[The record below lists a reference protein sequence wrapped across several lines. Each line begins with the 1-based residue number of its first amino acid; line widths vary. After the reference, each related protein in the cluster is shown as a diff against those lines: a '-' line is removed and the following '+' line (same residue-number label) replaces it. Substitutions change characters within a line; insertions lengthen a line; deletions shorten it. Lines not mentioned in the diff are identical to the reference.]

1 MITFNINND
10 KYKVYFFD
18 KIEQYFYDYKNEFN
32 NQINFL
38 PKSLKDEND
47 TSKSLSEEGKNDG
60 QKLLINLIKSEIK
73 NLNKDSN
80 YDYTNDHLL
89 IQNVLTNFEKYN
101 CSKNFINSLFVS
113 ERNETYANIKGDI
126 QQVNESDFQK
136 FIDLAVLR
144 DFYFT
149 NKDMLFNYTQILSL
163 FRCFENFHTHS
174 SKYIDSSSSL
184 SLNINS
190 KNVNEP
196 YLNSSTNYSVGLPM
210 TLATGGGFGR
220 DNSGTIKSLA
230 ALFLVNSKKISIYL
244 LLQSLLEKI
253 KNNDINYDELED
265 YLIKKLSFPI
275 TDLLS
280 LYSLSMKLN
289 SNIKK
294 LTNDEEKILNE
305 LNDFKY
311 FKDSFSANNLEKVSQ
326 VIWFDSEKFIN
337 LIPLPS
343 VQVLSSLSVLKEKI
357 NEKYREN
364 LLLKYENEKNTL
376 ISQDKE
382 TKSSKEAIKELD
394 KKIKEIDK
402 EYLKGVSH
410 SVKSV
415 ASNPQNVSEYL
426 SLKNG
431 NIDRFNAYKYITIQD
446 SSLEK
451 MFYVFDK
458 TFFDKKITDN
468 ELSSKLKTFIN
479 SSGKISLDELP
490 NSVVNRIYKSFFSE
504 ISQKIAKNLKDY
516 KYQFSKL
523 PKDKSDKL
531 LSNISLNSKNHLF
544 QKYLLNLIST
554 NELVE
559 LTNELIFKYENINDF
574 NQIQKDEIKTNLLQ
588 LI

>member
-1 MITFNINND
+1 MITFNVDND
-10 KYKVYFFD
+10 KYKVYFFN
-18 KIEQYFYDYKNEFN
+18 KIEKHFDDYKNEFN

-38 PKSLKDEND
+38 PKSLKDENYI
-47 TSKSLSEEGKNDG
+47 SKSLSEEGKNDG

-73 NLNKDSN
+73 TLNKNSN
-80 YDYTNDHLL
+80 YDYINDPLL
-89 IQNVLTNFEKYN
+89 IQNVTNNFKQYN

-113 ERNETYANIKGDI
+113 ERNETYENIKGNI
-126 QQVNESDFQK
+126 QEISENEFKS

-144 DFYFT
+144 EDYFID
-149 NKDMLFNYTQILSL
+149 KKALFNYTQIISI

-190 KNVNEP
+190 KTSKEP
-196 YLNSSTNYSVGLPM
+196 YLNSTTNYSVGLPM

-220 DNSGTIKSLA
+220 ENPGTIKSLA

-253 KNNDINYDELED
+253 KNKDINYNDFES
-265 YLIKKLSFPI
+265 YIVNKLVCPI
-275 TDLLS
+275 TDLLL
-280 LYSLSMKLN
+280 LYNLSVKLN
-289 SNIKK
+289 SNVKT
-294 LTNDEEKILNE
+294 LNNDEENILNE
-305 LNDFKY
+305 LNDFKH

-326 VIWFDSEKFIN
+326 VLWFDSEKFIN

-357 NEKYREN
+357 NEKYRKN
-364 LLLKYENEKNTL
+364 LLLKYETEKNIL
-376 ISQDKE
+376 VSQDKE
-382 TKSSKEAIKELD
+382 TKSAKESIKDID

-402 EYLKGVSH
+402 EYLKGISH

-415 ASNPQNVSEYL
+415 ASNAQNVSEYL

-431 NIDRFNAYKYITIQD
+431 NIDRFNSYKYITIQD
-446 SSLEK
+446 SSLERI
-451 MFYVFDK
+451 FYVFHNS
-458 TFFDKKITDN
+458 FFERKIKDT
-468 ELSSKLKTFIN
+468 ELSSKLSNFIN

-490 NSVVNRIYKSFFSE
+490 NSVVKRIYKSFFSE

-523 PKDKSDKL
+523 PNEKL
-531 LSNISLNSKNHLF
+531 EKLSSNLSLNSKNYLF

-554 NELVE
+554 NEKIE
-559 LTNELIFKYENINDF
+559 LTDELIFKYENINDF